1 MMESFDICVRGA
13 GIVGK
18 SLALTLARQGLQV
31 ALLPEGAAAA
41 RRAGEDVRAYAL
53 NAVSVALLK
62 RLKVWDALPAHART
76 AVHDMRVQG
85 DAAGA
90 GLDFS
95 AWQQRVGE
103 LAWIVDAG
111 VLESQLEDALRFA
124 PHVTLIDPAR
134 DPARGA
140 PPAALL
146 ALCEGKASATRDA
159 LGVEMARTAYGHTAI
174 ATRLV
179 AGQPHQNTAH
189 QWFRAPDVLAL
200 LPLDAPEPGRSFALV
215 WSLPEERAQELLALD
230 DEAFEQALWEA
241 TGGACGTLRL
251 AAKRAAWPL
260 MLATADAWCGE
271 GWVLLGDAAHVVHPL
286 SGQGLN
292 LGLAD
297 VVALG
302 QVIEDREPW
311 RALGD
316 EKLLRRYVRERAA
329 PTWAMGRVTDG
340 LLQLFSRPEP
350 AVQELRNRGMSL
362 VNRLPPIKRWLASRA
377 VGS

>member
-1 MMESFDICVRGA
+1 MESFDVCVRGA

-18 SLALTLARQGLQV
+18 SLAFALARQGLQV

-41 RRAGEDVRAYAL
+41 QRAGEDIRAYAL
-53 NAVSVALLK
+53 NAVSVELLK
-62 RLKVWDALPAHART
+62 RLKVWDALPAQART
-76 AVHDMRVQG
+76 AVHDMRVHG
-85 DAAGA
+85 DAEG
-90 GLDFS
+90 GEIDFS

-124 PHVTLIDPAR
+124 PHVTPI

-159 LGVEMARTAYGHTAI
+159 LGVKMARTEYGHKAI

-179 AGQPHQNTAH
+179 ADQPHQNTAH

-200 LPLDAPEPGRSFALV
+200 LPLDAPERGRSFALV
-215 WSLPEERAQELLALD
+215 WSLPDDRAQELLALD
-230 DEAFEQALWEA
+230 DEAFEQALLDA
-241 TGGACGTLRL
+241 TGGACGKLHL
-251 AAKRAAWPL
+251 AAPRAAWPL
-260 MLATADAWCGE
+260 MLAAADAWCGD

-297 VVALG
+297 VVALAR
-302 QVIEDREPW
+302 VIEGREPW

-316 EKLLRRYVRERAA
+316 ERLLRRYARERAA

>member
-1 MMESFDICVRGA
+1 MESFDVCVRGA

-41 RRAGEDVRAYAL
+41 QHAGEDIRAYAL
-53 NAVSVALLK
+53 NAVSIELLQ
-62 RLKVWDALPAHART
+62 RLKVWDALPAQAKT

-85 DAAGA
+85 DAAG
-90 GLDFS
+90 GGIDFS

-111 VLESQLEDALRFA
+111 ALERQLEDALRYA
-124 PHVTLIDPAR
+124 PHVTTI

-146 ALCEGKASATRDA
+146 ALCEGKASATRSA
-159 LGVEMARTAYGHTAI
+159 LGVTMARNTYGHTAI

-179 AGQPHQNTAH
+179 TDETHRNTAW

-200 LPLDAPEPGRSFALV
+200 LPLDTPQRGHSFALV
-215 WSLPEERAQELLALD
+215 WSLPDERAQELLAQD
-230 DEAFEQALWEA
+230 DAAFEQALLDA
-241 TGGACGTLRL
+241 TGGACGALRL
-251 AAKRAAWPL
+251 AAARAAWPL
-260 MLATADAWCGE
+260 MLATADAWCGD

-297 VVALG
+297 VAALA
-302 QVIEDREPW
+302 QVIEEREPW
-311 RALGD
+311 RLLGD
-316 EKLLRRYVRERAA
+316 EKLLRRYARERAA

-350 AVQELRNRGMSL
+350 AMQELRNRGMSL

>member
-1 MMESFDICVRGA
+1 MESFDVCVRGA

-18 SLALTLARQGLQV
+18 SLALSLARQGLQV
-31 ALLPEGAAAA
+31 ALLPESAAAA
-41 RRAGEDVRAYAL
+41 QRADGDIRAYAL
-53 NAVSVALLK
+53 NAVSVGLLR
-62 RLKVWDALPAHART
+62 RLKVWEALPAAAKT
-76 AVHDMRVQG
+76 AVHDMRVHG
-85 DAAGA
+85 DAESGA
-90 GLDFS
+90 IDFS

-111 VLESQLEDALRFA
+111 VLERQLEDALRFA
-124 PHVTLIDPAR
+124 PHLTLL

-146 ALCEGKASATRDA
+146 ALCEGKASQTREL
-159 LGVEMARTAYGHTAI
+159 LGVKMARTEYAHTAV
-174 ATRLV
+174 AARLV
-179 AGQPHQNTAH
+179 AEHAHQNTAH

-200 LPLDAPEPGRSFALV
+200 LPLDDPEPGHSFALV
-215 WSLPEERAQELLALD
+215 WSLPDERAQELLAQD
-230 DEAFEQALWEA
+230 DAAFEKALLDA
-241 TGGACGTLRL
+241 TAGTCGKLRL

-260 MLATADAWCGE
+260 MLATADAWCGD

-297 VVALG
+297 VVALAR
-302 QVIEDREPW
+302 VIEGRESW

-316 EKLLRRYVRERAA
+316 EKLLRRYARERAA

-350 AVQELRNRGMSL
+350 ALQELRNRGMSL

>member
-1 MMESFDICVRGA
+1 MESFDICVRGA

-41 RRAGEDVRAYAL
+41 QRAGDDIRAYAL
-53 NAVSVALLK
+53 NAVSIELLK
-62 RLKVWDALPAHART
+62 RLKVWDALPAQAKT
-76 AVHDMRVQG
+76 AVHDMRVHG
-85 DAAGA
+85 DAAG
-90 GLDFS
+90 GGIDFS

-111 VLESQLEDALRFA
+111 VLERQLEDALRFA

-134 DPARGA
+134 GA
-140 PPAALL
+140 PSAALL
-146 ALCEGKASATRDA
+146 ALCEGKSSATRES
-159 LGVEMARTAYGHTAI
+159 LGIKMARTEYGHKAI

-179 AGQPHQNTAH
+179 AEQAHQHTAH

-200 LPLDAPEPGRSFALV
+200 LPLDGPEPGHSFALV
-215 WSLPEERAQELLALD
+215 WSLPDDRAQELLAQD
-230 DEAFEQALWEA
+230 DAAFEQALLDA
-241 TGGACGTLRL
+241 TGGTCGTRRR
-251 AAKRAAWPL
+251 AAPRAAWPL

-271 GWVLLGDAAHVVHPL
+271 GWVLLGDAAHIVHPL

-302 QVIEDREPW
+302 QVIEGRESW

-316 EKLLRRYVRERAA
+316 EKLLRRYARERAA

-362 VNRLPPIKRWLASRA
+362 VNQLPPIKRWLASRA

>member
-1 MMESFDICVRGA
+1 MESFDACVRGT

-18 SLALTLARQGLQV
+18 SLALSLARLGLQV
-31 ALLPEGAAAA
+31 ALLPEGGAAAQ
-41 RRAGEDVRAYAL
+41 RAGDDIRAYAL
-53 NAVSVALLK
+53 NAVSVDLLK
-62 RLKVWDALPAHART
+62 RLKVWDALPAQTRT
-76 AVHDMRVQG
+76 AVHDMRVEG
-85 DAAGA
+85 DVAGG
-90 GLDFS
+90 GLEFS

-111 VLESQLEDALRFA
+111 ALERQLEDALRFA
-124 PHVTLIDPAR
+124 PHVTLI

-159 LGVEMARTAYGHTAI
+159 LGVRMTRTDYGHTAI

-179 AGQPHQNTAH
+179 AERAHQNTAY

-200 LPLDAPEPGRSFALV
+200 LPLDVPEPARSFALV
-215 WSLPEERAQELLALD
+215 WSLPDERARDLLAQD
-230 DEAFEQALWEA
+230 DAAFEQALLDA
-241 TGGACGTLRL
+241 TGAACGALRL
-251 AAKRAAWPL
+251 AAPRAAWPL
-260 MLATADAWCGE
+260 MLATTETWCGD

-297 VVALG
+297 VVALAR
-302 QVIEDREPW
+302 VIEEREPW

-316 EKLLRRYVRERAA
+316 EKLLRRYARERAA

-362 VNRLPPIKRWLASRA
+362 VNRLTPIKRWLASRA